1 MLRQYSKNINKLLI
15 YKEFIMGILI
25 DGIWHDENNINTD
38 KEGRFVRA
46 ESGFRQHITASGES
60 GFKAEPYRYHLY
72 LSYACPWACRTLIM
86 RKLKG
91 LEKIISVSFSDPV
104 MGKNGWSYGESGNE
118 TADEI
123 NHIHYLK
130 ELYLVARK
138 DYTGRVTVP
147 VLWDKKKK
155 TIVNNESSEIMRML
169 NSEFNAFSSTD
180 HDYYP
185 KQWRQKIDEIN
196 QLVYENI
203 NNGVYKCGFAKS
215 QKAYEEAFDA
225 LFNTLNQI
233 ENLLATQRY
242 LIGEQL
248 TEADWR
254 LFTTL
259 IRFDAVYH
267 GHFKCNLQRIADYPH
282 LSNYLRELYQ
292 FPGIKETVN
301 FNHIKQHYYQSHL
314 SINPT
319 GIVPKGPKL
328 NLDEPHNRDEF

>member
-1 MLRQYSKNINKLLI
+1 
-15 YKEFIMGILI
+15 MG
-25 DGIWHDENNINTD
+25 
-38 KEGRFVRA
+38 
-46 ESGFRQHITASGES
+46 Q
-60 GFKAEPYRYHLY
+60 
-72 LSYACPWACRTLIM
+72 
-86 RKLKG
+86 
-91 LEKIISVSFSDPV
+91 
-104 MGKNGWSYGESGNE
+104 
-118 TADEI
+118 
-123 NHIHYLK
+123 
-130 ELYLVARK
+130 
-138 DYTGRVTVP
+138 
-147 VLWDKKKK
+147 KKK

-233 ENLLATQRY
+233 ENILATQRY

-267 GHFKCNLQRIADYPH
+267 GHFKCNLQRIIDYPH

-301 FNHIKQHYYQSHL
+301 FNHIKQHYYRSHL

-328 NLDEPHNRDEF
+328 NLDEPHNRHEF

>member
-1 MLRQYSKNINKLLI
+1 
-15 YKEFIMGILI
+15 
-25 DGIWHDENNINTD
+25 
-38 KEGRFVRA
+38 
-46 ESGFRQHITASGES
+46 
-60 GFKAEPYRYHLY
+60 
-72 LSYACPWACRTLIM
+72 
-86 RKLKG
+86 KLKG
-91 LEKIISVSFSDPV
+91 LENIISFSFSDPV

-130 ELYLVARK
+130 ELYLLARK

-301 FNHIKQHYYQSHL
+301 FNHIKQHYYRSHL

-328 NLDEPHNRDEF
+328 NLDEPHNRYEF

>member
-1 MLRQYSKNINKLLI
+1 
-15 YKEFIMGILI
+15 MG
-25 DGIWHDENNINTD
+25 
-38 KEGRFVRA
+38 
-46 ESGFRQHITASGES
+46 Q
-60 GFKAEPYRYHLY
+60 
-72 LSYACPWACRTLIM
+72 
-86 RKLKG
+86 
-91 LEKIISVSFSDPV
+91 
-104 MGKNGWSYGESGNE
+104 
-118 TADEI
+118 
-123 NHIHYLK
+123 
-130 ELYLVARK
+130 
-138 DYTGRVTVP
+138 
-147 VLWDKKKK
+147 KKK

-242 LIGEQL
+242 LLGEQL

-282 LSNYLRELYQ
+282 LSNYLRELYH

-301 FNHIKQHYYQSHL
+301 FNHIKQHYYRSHL

-328 NLDEPHNRDEF
+328 NLDEPHNRYEF

>member
-1 MLRQYSKNINKLLI
+1 
-15 YKEFIMGILI
+15 MGILI

-46 ESGFRQHITASGES
+46 ESGFRQHITANGES
-60 GFKAEPYRYHLY
+60 GFKAEPDRYHLY

-86 RKLKG
+86 RKLKR

-104 MGKNGWSYGESGNE
+104 MGKNGWGYGESGNE
-118 TADEI
+118 TTDEI

-130 ELYLVARK
+130 ELYLAARK

-147 VLWDKKKK
+147 VLWDKEKK

-180 HDYYP
+180 YDYYP

-267 GHFKCNLQRIADYPH
+267 GHFKCNLQRIIDYPH

-301 FNHIKQHYYQSHL
+301 FNHIKQHYYRSHL

-328 NLDEPHNRDEF
+328 NLDEPHNRHEF